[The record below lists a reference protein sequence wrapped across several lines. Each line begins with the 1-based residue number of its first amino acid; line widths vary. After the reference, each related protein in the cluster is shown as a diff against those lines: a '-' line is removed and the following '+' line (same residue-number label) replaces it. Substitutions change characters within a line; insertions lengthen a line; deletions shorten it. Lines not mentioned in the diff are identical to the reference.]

1 MTVGGGKSLTT
12 ATLQIFSADG
22 TKRLL
27 FPLKQ
32 SKCLVCGP
40 LCATALAVVANIFT
54 FHHLSISRENSTD
67 AVMKEEMEMMFSLLT
82 YRLRYASIKASKTTM
97 LI

>member
-1 MTVGGGKSLTT
+1 M
-12 ATLQIFSADG
+12 SALEYDAAL
-22 TKRLL
+22 RRAA
-27 FPLKQ
+27 
-32 SKCLVCGP
+32 SHRRAAAHVCG
-40 LCATALAVVANIFT
+40 AAVVNIFT

-67 AVMKEEMEMMFSLLT
+67 VVMKEEMEMIFSLLT